1 MFASARTLPTKAGPG
16 ERSPVN
22 FDYSDEQKMLRDEA
36 RRFLAAHCPTAV
48 VRGVLDDPARPFD
61 RDLWKAVAEQGWLGA
76 AIPEEHGGQGL
87 SRVALCALAEE
98 LGRSLAPIPYASTVY
113 VVAEA
118 LSLYGSDD
126 QRARWLPR
134 IAAGEAV
141 AALATSEGP
150 GAGAYADP
158 RTQVADGRITG
169 EKLPVTDGSAA
180 DLYVVSAA
188 DGLWLVER
196 GKGVQ
201 AAPLDSLDPSRDV
214 ARVRFD
220 GAAAERLGAA
230 GDVGGQVQAVLDR
243 AAVPLAFE
251 QLGLADRCLE
261 MARDYALS
269 RYAFGRQIG
278 GYQAIKHKLADMYV
292 KNELARSNCYYA
304 AWAWASDA
312 PELPLAAATARVAAS
327 EAADFAARE
336 NIQTHGGVGY
346 TWEADPH
353 LFYRRSRQLALVAGA
368 PDRWRERL
376 VAQLETR
383 NAA

>member
-1 MFASARTLPTKAGPG
+1 
-16 ERSPVN
+16 VN

-36 RRFLAAHCPTAV
+36 RRFLAARCSTAV

-61 RDLWKAVAEQGWLGA
+61 RDLWSAVAAQGWLGA
-76 AIPEEHGGQGL
+76 AIPEEHGGLGL

-98 LGRSLAPIPYASTVY
+98 LGRALAPLPFASAAY
-113 VVAEA
+113 FVAEA
-118 LSLYGSDD
+118 LALYGSDE
-126 QRARWLPR
+126 QRGRWLPR
-134 IAAGEAV
+134 LAAGEV
-141 AALATSEGP
+141 MAAFATSEGP
-150 GAGAYADP
+150 GAGAYASP
-158 RTQVADGRITG
+158 RTRVDGGRITG
-169 EKLPVTDGSAA
+169 EKLPVTDGTDAG
-180 DLYVVSAA
+180 LYVVSAA

-196 GKGVQ
+196 GTGV
-201 AAPLDSLDPSRDV
+201 AAEALESLDPSRDV

-220 GAAAERLGAA
+220 GAPAEKLGADRLGGL
-230 GDVGGQVQAVLDR
+230 GDVEPQVQAVFDR

-292 KNELARSNCYYA
+292 RNELARSNCYYA
-304 AWAWASDA
+304 AWAWGSDA

-346 TWEADPH
+346 TWDADPH